1 MGAISLVFW
10 LVLCAQVLLV
20 TFYVY
25 SAHLRGGAS
34 KAEAG
39 REAAFFVC
47 WIALGGSVLLG
58 LGHYCQYDIRTL
70 ESSQYPLFGL
80 GLLVAILGILQALK
94 LVNKASHRG
103 GLK

>member
-1 MGAISLVFW
+1 MGAISLVFS
-10 LVLCAQVLLV
+10 LVLGAQVLLV

-25 SAHLRGGAS
+25 SAHLRGGVS

-80 GLLVAILGILQALK
+80 GLLVAILGILQAFR

>member
-10 LVLCAQVLLV
+10 LVIGAQVLLIAC
-20 TFYVY
+20 YVY

-34 KAEAG
+34 KSEAG

-47 WIALGGSVLLG
+47 WLALGGSVLLG
-58 LGHYCQYDIRTL
+58 LGHFCQYDIRTL
-70 ESSQYPLFGL
+70 EPSQYPLFGL
-80 GLLVAILGILQALK
+80 GLLVAVLGILQASR